1 MGLISKKDLVARLR
15 RGKETRAKLLANNI
29 AESIATQ
36 IVATRDKRE
45 WTQSRLATEAGM
57 GQNNLS
63 RLENP
68 DYGKHTVSS
77 LKRIADALDVAL
89 VVRFVPFSQFID
101 WLSGT
106 SHLDEGISPIAL
118 AVPSFEDEEKVG
130 QYETEFTYFEVNK
143 LTPKVEVDDTITT
156 PHTPP
161 PKIIVM
167 RVDKP
172 ERQAVA

>member
-1 MGLISKKDLVARLR
+1 MSLISKKDLVARLR

-106 SHLDEGISPIAL
+106 PHLDEGISPVAL
-118 AVPSFEDEEKVG
+118 AVPSFEDEEEVG
-130 QYETEFTYFEVNK
+130 QYEAESTYFEVRV
-143 LTPKVEVDDTITT
+143 TPEVEVDDTITT

-161 PKIIVM
+161 PPKMV
-167 RVDKP
+167 VVNLGYDP
-172 ERQAVA
+172 EREVA